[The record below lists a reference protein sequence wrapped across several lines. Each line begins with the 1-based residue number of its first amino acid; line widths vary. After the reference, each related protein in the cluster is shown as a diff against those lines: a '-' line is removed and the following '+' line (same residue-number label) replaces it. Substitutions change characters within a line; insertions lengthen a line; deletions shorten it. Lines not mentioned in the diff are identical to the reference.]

1 MVVDIVSELLGVGDK
16 LQLSF
21 YTLLDA
27 VFDVSFDV
35 GLDLLQGDA
44 LAVLELADVEQRDQL
59 LTSLMILRGSSVAM
73 FLAMPRTVLSS
84 PMISLIIHT
93 STRNIPKIS

>member
-84 PMISLIIHT
+84 PMISLT
-93 STRNIPKIS
+93 QT